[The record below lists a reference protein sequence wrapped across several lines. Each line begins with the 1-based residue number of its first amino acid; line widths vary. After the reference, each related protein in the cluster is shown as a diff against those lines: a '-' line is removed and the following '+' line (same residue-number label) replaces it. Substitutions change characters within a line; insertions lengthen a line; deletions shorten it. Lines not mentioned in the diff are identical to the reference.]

1 MKRGIALL
9 AFGAALSMSMMAAE
23 VTGYVIDEKCATKPT
38 MKGDTTCA
46 KKCIDGGAQ
55 AVLAGDDG
63 KVYKVDKEH
72 QDQLAYFAGK
82 KVTVQGTIDGDNM
95 KVSSM
100 KENQA
105 GCVLGPTGCQ

>member
-9 AFGAALSMSMMAAE
+9 VVAAACSLSLMAAE
-23 VTGYVIDEKCATKPT
+23 VTGYVIDEKCAAKPT
-38 MKGDTTCA
+38 MKGDVQCA
-46 KKCIDGGAQ
+46 KKCIDGGAK

-63 KVYKVDKEH
+63 KVYKVDDAS
-72 QDQLAYFAGK
+72 QDRLAYFAGK
-82 KVTVQGTIDGDNM
+82 KVTATGTVTGDTMKIDTL
-95 KVSSM
+95 

>member
-9 AFGAALSMSMMAAE
+9 VMAAACSLSLMAAE

-38 MKGDTTCA
+38 MKGDVTCA

-63 KVYKVDKEH
+63 KIYKVDKDS
-72 QDQLAYFAGK
+72 QDRLAYFAGK
-82 KVTVQGTIDGDNM
+82 KVTVTGSITDDTI
-95 KVSSM
+95 KVATL

-105 GCVLGPTGCQ
+105 